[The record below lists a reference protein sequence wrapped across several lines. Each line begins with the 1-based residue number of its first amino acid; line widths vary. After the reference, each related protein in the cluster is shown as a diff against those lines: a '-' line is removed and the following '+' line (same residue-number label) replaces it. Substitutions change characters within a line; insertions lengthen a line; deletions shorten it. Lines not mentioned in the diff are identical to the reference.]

1 MTPEQL
7 MQRFEPNFKGGSWV
21 CMTLESTQHLSGD
34 VFGFVPV
41 PLVPLLEQLN
51 VIAADLDV
59 QLHIVLQAGF
69 GEIGRA
75 DKTE

>member
-1 MTPEQL
+1 
-7 MQRFEPNFKGGSWV
+7 MQRFEPNFKGGSRV
-21 CMTLESTQHLSGD
+21 RVTLESTQHLSGD

-41 PLVPLLEQLN
+41 PLVPLLEQLD

-59 QLHIVLQAGF
+59 QLHIILQAGF

-75 DKTE
+75 DKPE